1 MRAPRVELAISS
13 LDPSAGNHS
22 GVATLV
28 NEVDPELYLLRA
40 YRETYLLIN
49 CSLHGAD
56 PNKATRRGNTPL
68 HCAAKR
74 GYCEMAKY
82 LLSEGAIVYPLSQDG
97 EAPLHYDAHSGH
109 ARMVK
114 LLLER
119 GADFG
124 ADVNTDSPVITPLSV
139 AAHTGLADCITCLL
153 KDGADPNE
161 RDEDGK
167 LPIEVA
173 ASRGWDKCVEIL
185 LPVTKS
191 LPKFAD
197 LSFVQMIQNEMPV
210 SSETQLEVFPTFLS
224 EYDGTRLLEVLR
236 AIEDGDAA
244 YWGKDYAVALRCYT
258 KALRIGHDDPTLYAK
273 RSICHLHTYDGDRYL
288 DDTLA
293 YVTLANPNLSASV
306 SDDEAK
312 QFVLSYDLWSDNLS

>member
-1 MRAPRVELAISS
+1 MRGDGEGGCAASSRLA
-13 LDPSAGNHS
+13 AAAS
-22 GVATLV
+22 GGGREGRGPEYLV
-28 NEVDPELYLLRA
+28 K
-40 YRETYLLIN
+40 
-49 CSLHGAD
+49 HGAD
-56 PNKATRRGNTPL
+56 PNKATRHGNTPL

-97 EAPLHYDAHSGH
+97 EAPLHYDAHGEH
-109 ARMVK
+109 ARM
-114 LLLER
+114 
-119 GADFG
+119 FG
-124 ADVNTDSPVITPLSV
+124 ADVNIDSTVITPLSV
-139 AAHTGLADCITCLL
+139 AAHPVLADCITCLL

-173 ASRGWDKCVEIL
+173 ASRGWDKSVEIL

-197 LSFVQMIQNEMPV
+197 LSFVQMIQNEMPAH
-210 SSETQLEVFPTFLS
+210 
-224 EYDGTRLLEVLR
+224 LLEVLR

-288 DDTLA
+288 DDALA
-293 YVTLANPNLSASV
+293 YVTLANPNLSASL

-312 QFVLSYDLWSDNLS
+312 QFVLVNFARKSQRHNV